1 MLIICNPPYNTLH
14 TRSTVLFWIRIAK
27 KISVKA
33 KRQEENA
40 SRIGIELS
48 KNSNRRNQMALEFFQ
63 NSQDI
68 LQEFN
73 CCFYNMS
80 IIKTEKKKKCHLGIL
95 FSFCRFFRK
104 ADSCKILQEFRSDKV
119 SYLSH
124 TGCLFVSKQ
133 PTRPSCISLCLYL
146 ARIYNLKGK
155 EDYVFH
161 PPLSYLLNSYMS

>member
-1 MLIICNPPYNTLH
+1 MY
-14 TRSTVLFWIRIAK
+14 
-27 KISVKA
+27 
-33 KRQEENA
+33 
-40 SRIGIELS
+40 
-48 KNSNRRNQMALEFFQ
+48 
-63 NSQDI
+63 
-68 LQEFN
+68 
-73 CCFYNMS
+73 
-80 IIKTEKKKKCHLGIL
+80 IIKAEEKTENKKKVPLIF

-104 ADSCKILQEFRSDKV
+104 ADSCKILQEFRSAKV

-133 PTRPSCISLCLYL
+133 PTRPSCVSLCLYL

>member
-1 MLIICNPPYNTLH
+1 M
-14 TRSTVLFWIRIAK
+14 
-27 KISVKA
+27 
-33 KRQEENA
+33 ENV
-40 SRIGIELS
+40 SRVGLELS
-48 KNSNRRNQMALEFFQ
+48 KYSIRRNQMTLEFVQ

-73 CCFYNMS
+73 CCFYKML
-80 IIKTEKKKKCHLGIL
+80 IIKTENKPENKKKVSLIF
-95 FSFCRFFRK
+95 FSFGRFFRK
-104 ADSCKILQEFRSDKV
+104 PGSCKILQEFRSAKV

-133 PTRPSCISLCLYL
+133 PTRPSCVSLCLYL
-146 ARIYNLKGK
+146 AKIYNLKGK